1 MTETKASP
9 SAGRR
14 RGVMLFLFVALLHL
28 LAIHRGKEFFNTA
41 SADIPATSINI
52 VSVPLP
58 EQAASLPVATKP
70 EAPRTRPRLA
80 PVIAPAAASAVTEVL
95 AALPSV
101 SANADG
107 SDAAPQAAPVP
118 ALTEEKKQPD
128 SAPGTPY
135 QFNPP
140 PSSDLAYDVHAF
152 FDKLNWY
159 GSSTLTWETDG
170 SRYTVTGAVHVRMFA
185 RITFLSFTSSGE
197 INDSGVAP
205 ELYTEKKRNRA
216 ATNTHF
222 NRERNLV
229 SFSSSTTTYPR
240 VGGEQDRASIIWQLV
255 AIGRGDASRF
265 APGAVIDMFVA
276 GVRDGEVW
284 RMQIVGQE
292 EIHLSDGA
300 HQAWHIVRQPR
311 PGSYDQRLDIWL
323 DPGRQWYPVRLRFT
337 ETSGDYLEMSLSDPD
352 TR

>member
-1 MTETKASP
+1 MTETQASP
-9 SAGRR
+9 SARHW
-14 RGVMLFLFVALLHL
+14 RGVMLFLFVVLLHL
-28 LAIHRGKEFFNTA
+28 FAIQRGKAFFNAAGADAPAA
-41 SADIPATSINI
+41 SISI
-52 VSVPLP
+52 VLAPP
-58 EQAASLPVATKP
+58 EQAVSLPTAAKP
-70 EAPRTRPRLA
+70 VTPRTRPRLT
-80 PVIAPAAASAVTEVL
+80 PAVTPAVTE
-95 AALPSV
+95 AP
-101 SANADG
+101 
-107 SDAAPQAAPVP
+107 AAPQAAPVP
-118 ALTEEKKQPD
+118 APTEAEKQPG
-128 SAPGTPY
+128 STPGAQY
-135 QFNPP
+135 QFDPP

-152 FDKLNWY
+152 FDNLNWY
-159 GSSTLTWETDG
+159 GAGMLAWKTDG
-170 SRYTVTGAVHVRMFA
+170 NRYTVTGEVSVRMFA
-185 RITFLSFTSSGE
+185 RGTFLTFTSSGD
-197 INDSGVAP
+197 INDSGIAP

-222 NRERNLV
+222 HRERNLV

-284 RMQIVGQE
+284 RMQIAGQE

-300 HQAWHIVRQPR
+300 HRVWHIVRQPR

-323 DPGRQWYPVRLRFT
+323 DPDQQWYPVQLRFT
-337 ETSGDYLEMSLSDPD
+337 ETNRDYLEMSLSGLD